1 MHISAMKKFFLF
13 SSSLLLFYTAHNE
26 RTTRLCRDEIRQN
39 DDKKAKTLTKH
50 TFCKEGISPVRVF
63 RKGHLANWPFAL
75 NERRRGGEG
84 GRTAAA
90 AQNGNLFYGF
100 LGWRESLPSFTSP
113 TKKDKD
119 ESFIYGGGG
128 GTIVLPFVSK
138 SGALP
143 HNSNIADHAHI
154 VFPSF

>member
-1 MHISAMKKFFLF
+1 M
-13 SSSLLLFYTAHNE
+13 
-26 RTTRLCRDEIRQN
+26 
-39 DDKKAKTLTKH
+39 
-50 TFCKEGISPVRVF
+50 KEG
-63 RKGHLANWPFAL
+63 
-75 NERRRGGEG
+75 EGEE

-154 VFPSF
+154 VFSPILIGRVKSALSACGKPEYRDLCLFCFGKFSRGGGSLREVVLHSGGAYEYANRLDRAERKRKIFGREEKE